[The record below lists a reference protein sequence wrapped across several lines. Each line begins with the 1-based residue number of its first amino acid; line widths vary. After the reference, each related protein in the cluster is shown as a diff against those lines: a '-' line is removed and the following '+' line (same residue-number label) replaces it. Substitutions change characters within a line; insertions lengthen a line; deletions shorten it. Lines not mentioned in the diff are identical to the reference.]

1 LLLLVSGATRT
12 VARYKENPR
21 LGRLVTPAN
30 RNSVESL
37 VRGGLPWAADNAAF
51 SGFDEPRYL
60 RMVGRI
66 AGQPG
71 CLFVTAPDVVGDA
84 GATMSLFRQWRPL
97 LAEKGLP
104 VAFVAQDGQEKRRTP
119 WDSIEALFI
128 GGTTDWKLGEGAKAL
143 AAEAKARGKWLHMGR
158 VNTRQRIRLAYAWA
172 CDSIDGSGFS
182 RWPDIRIP
190 KGLRWIEECEPTR
203 K

>member
-1 LLLLVSGATRT
+1 MLVSGATRT
-12 VARYKENPR
+12 VERYKGNAF

-30 RNSVESL
+30 RNSVEAL
-37 VRGGLPWAADNAAF
+37 VRSGLPWAADNAAF

-60 RMVGRI
+60 RMLDRI
-66 AGQPG
+66 ECRPG

-84 GATMSLFRQWRPL
+84 RATMRLFHLWRLL

-104 VAFVAQDGQEKRRTP
+104 VALVAQDGQENLRTP
-119 WDSIEALFI
+119 WDDFEALFL
-128 GGTTDWKLGEGAKAL
+128 GGTTDWKLGDGANFL

-158 VNTRQRIRLAYAWA
+158 VNTRKRIRLAHAWG

-190 KGLRWIEECEPTR
+190 KGLRWIEECESTR
-203 K
+203 N